1 MCFTLNLA
9 AYTVYLIKLQPLCFD
24 EPYFATCDVQHSVVF
39 QVFFNMCLINI
50 FILPVIK
57 RRFVRGYCLLSIS
70 PVARASSLSLS
81 SSAGCWMF
89 QDVRGSV
96 FTSSMSRSRNMS
108 IWLLL
113 VKYLGMKQTLPLL
126 KMSWRMS
133 SVCTSSCM
141 FRKTATRWLD
151 RYLGCLNN

>member
-24 EPYFATCDVQHSVVF
+24 EPYFATSVFFFLITLDNNTHIWLNVQHSVVF
-39 QVFFNMCLINI
+39 QVFLNMCLINI

-57 RRFVRGYCLLSIS
+57 KRFVRGYCLLSSS

-108 IWLLL
+108 I
-113 VKYLGMKQTLPLL
+113 
-126 KMSWRMS
+126 
-133 SVCTSSCM
+133 
-141 FRKTATRWLD
+141 
-151 RYLGCLNN
+151 